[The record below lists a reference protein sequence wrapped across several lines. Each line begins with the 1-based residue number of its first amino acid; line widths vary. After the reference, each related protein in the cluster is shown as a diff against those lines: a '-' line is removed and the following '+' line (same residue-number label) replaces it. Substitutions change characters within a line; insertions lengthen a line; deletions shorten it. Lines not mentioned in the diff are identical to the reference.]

1 VLYDFALTIPADTS
15 PSAPVEVDVNLTNG
29 VITRLE
35 VEFHPGCN
43 GMVYAYIRKGLH
55 QLFPINPDGKAR
67 TDGGVVSAATYI
79 ELFYPPYE
87 LTLGG
92 YSPGTAYDHEIIFR
106 LELTPREVAERG
118 KFSAT
123 ILDTLLRLLGVKTK

>member
-1 VLYDFALTIPADTS
+1 MLYDFPLTIPADTKAN
-15 PSAPVEVDVNLTNG
+15 APVEQDVRLTHG

-43 GMVYAYIRKGLH
+43 GMVYAYVRRGLH

-67 TDGGVVSAATYI
+67 TDGGVVGASTYI

-92 YSPGTAYDHEIIFR
+92 YSPGTAYDHELIYR
-106 LELTPREVAERG
+106 LELTPREVAERS
-118 KFSAT
+118 KTQAT
-123 ILDTLLRLLGVKTK
+123 VLSYLLKLLGVKK